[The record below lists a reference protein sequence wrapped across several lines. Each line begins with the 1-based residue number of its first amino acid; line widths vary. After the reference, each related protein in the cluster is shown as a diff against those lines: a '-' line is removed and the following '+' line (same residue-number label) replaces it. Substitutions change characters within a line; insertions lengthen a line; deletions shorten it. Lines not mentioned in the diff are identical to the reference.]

1 VKIGKNLNRL
11 IFGTA
16 DGPRVRGGR
25 SAGHE
30 SCSLEA
36 LQLILGR
43 RSFEADGPR
52 ARGGPSAGHE
62 N

>member
-11 IFGTA
+11 KFGTA
-16 DGPRVRGGR
+16 DGLRVRVGR
-25 SAGHE
+25 SAVHE
-30 SCSLEA
+30 NCSPEA

-43 RSFEADGPR
+43 RSYDADYPQV
-52 ARGGPSAGHE
+52 RGGRSAGHV